1 MAMLMQ
7 RLLSTR
13 AIVASALVQQL
24 TPAVA
29 LSGRLVSEL
38 QSLSSFTPI
47 NSPVSFRH
55 CHQSSIQSPVDPLKL
70 RNFAVIGV

>member
-1 MAMLMQ
+1 MLMQ
-7 RLLSTR
+7 RLLSAR

-38 QSLSSFTPI
+38 PSLSNFAPANGPGS
-47 NSPVSFRH
+47 SRH
-55 CHQSSIQSPVDPLKL
+55 CHQGSIQSPVDPAKL